1 MNSYINKQLLWTIII
16 VTQLSCNSTKENKG
30 MFPSPFSHTQTST
43 VKLSEIWGNHVDII
57 PLETTAESLLGAINK
72 IVEFDEDYYVLS
84 NDHWICRFDSEGRF
98 ISKLNRLGS
107 GPGEYSYIGDFDV
120 YDVNGRKELWL
131 CDFKSIMRYDVDS
144 LKYVGSIEFSYVVNK
159 FIRYKEDR
167 ILIMA
172 GQNENS
178 LAIVDT
184 SGNCLKEYLPKQ
196 VPFLSFRAVQ
206 FIPMEENILFQLG
219 MSNSV
224 VEFTPG
230 SEEFQTK
237 RLFEDN
243 VLLTDS
249 ELVEL
254 YEKMET
260 DFLRELK
267 NRKYVGH
274 IRFTEN
280 GSHFTI
286 RKEGDLLYY
295 SIGKDGNKLSVPIT
309 EKSGLY
315 QNDLFDYQE
324 TDLLRTLD
332 IGLSDRYTIF
342 YIQPR
347 VDKEEIEFQFKD
359 KVIRLNEESNPC
371 LVVFMNRRS

>member
-1 MNSYINKQLLWTIII
+1 MNPHINKQLLWTIII
-16 VTQLSCNSTKENKG
+16 VTQLSCNSTKENTG

-43 VKLSEIWGNHVDII
+43 VKLSEIGGNHVDVIS
-57 PLETTAESLLGAINK
+57 LETTAESLLGTINK
-72 IVEFDEDYYVLS
+72 IVEFDKDYYVLS
-84 NDHWICRFDSEGRF
+84 NDRWICRFDLEGRF
-98 ISKLNRLGS
+98 ISKLNRLGN

-167 ILIMA
+167 ILLMA

-178 LAIVDT
+178 LAVVDT

-206 FIPMEENILFQLG
+206 FIPMGENILFQLG

-237 RLFEDN
+237 RLFEDD

-274 IRFTEN
+274 IRFTKN
-280 GSHFTI
+280 RSHFTI
-286 RKEGDLLYY
+286 RKEGDILYY

-309 EKSGLY
+309 EKSGLF

-324 TDLLRTLD
+324 TDFLMTLD
-332 IGLSDRYTIF
+332 IGLSDRSTIF

-347 VDKEEIEFQFKD
+347 IDKEEIEFQFKD

>member
-1 MNSYINKQLLWTIII
+1 MKSYINKQLLWTIII

-57 PLETTAESLLGAINK
+57 PLETTVESLLGTINK

-98 ISKLNRLGS
+98 ISKLNRLGN

-131 CDFKSIMRYDVDS
+131 SNVKSIMRYDVDS
-144 LKYVGSIEFSYVVNK
+144 LKYVGSIEFTYVVNK

-178 LAIVDT
+178 LAVVDT

-206 FIPMEENILFQLG
+206 FIPMGENILFQLG

-243 VLLTDS
+243 GLLTDS
-249 ELVEL
+249 ELVDL
-254 YEKMET
+254 YERMEY

-280 GSHFTI
+280 RSHFTI
-286 RKEGDLLYY
+286 NKEGDILYY
-295 SIGKDGNKLSVPIT
+295 SIGKDGNKLSVPIA

-324 TDLLRTLD
+324 TDLLRTLG
-332 IGLSDRYTIF
+332 IGLSDRSTIF

-347 VDKEEIEFQFKD
+347 IDKEKIEFQFKD
-359 KVIRLNEESNPC
+359 KIIRLNEESNPC
-371 LVVFMNRRS
+371 LVVFMNR

>member
-16 VTQLSCNSTKENKG
+16 VTQLSCNSTQENTG
-30 MFPSPFSHTQTST
+30 MFPSPFSHSQTST
-43 VKLSEIWGNHVDII
+43 VKLSEIGGNHVAVIS
-57 PLETTAESLLGAINK
+57 LETTAESLLGTINK

-84 NDHWICRFDSEGRF
+84 NDRWICRFDSEGRF
-98 ISKLNRLGS
+98 ISKLNHLGN

-144 LKYVGSIEFSYVVNK
+144 LKYVGSIEFTYVVNK

-167 ILIMA
+167 ILLMA

-178 LAIVDT
+178 LAVVDT

-206 FIPMEENILFQLG
+206 FIPMGENILFQLG

-243 VLLTDS
+243 GLLTDS
-249 ELVEL
+249 ELVDL
-254 YEKMET
+254 YERMEY

-280 GSHFTI
+280 RSHFTI

-324 TDLLRTLD
+324 TDLLMTLD
-332 IGLSDRYTIF
+332 IGLSDRSTIF

-371 LVVFMNRRS
+371 LVVFMNR

>member
-16 VTQLSCNSTKENKG
+16 VTQLSCNSTQENTG
-30 MFPSPFSHTQTST
+30 MFPSPFSHSQTST

-57 PLETTAESLLGAINK
+57 PLETTVESLLGTINK

-84 NDHWICRFDSEGRF
+84 NDRWICRFDSEGRF
-98 ISKLNRLGS
+98 ISKLNRLGN
-107 GPGEYSYIGDFDV
+107 GPGEYRYIVDFDV

-131 CDFKSIMRYDVDS
+131 SNVKSIMRYDVDS

-167 ILIMA
+167 ILLMA

-178 LAIVDT
+178 LAVVDT

-196 VPFLSFRAVQ
+196 VPFLLFRSVQ
-206 FIPMEENILFQLG
+206 FIPSGENILFQLG

-224 VEFTPG
+224 VEFNPG

-243 VLLTDS
+243 VLVTDS

-254 YEKMET
+254 YEKMGT
-260 DFLRELK
+260 DFMRELK
-267 NRKYVGH
+267 NRKYVGN
-274 IRFTEN
+274 IRFTEKR
-280 GSHFTI
+280 SHFTI
-286 RKEGDLLYY
+286 NKEGDLLYY

-324 TDLLRTLD
+324 TDLLRTLG
-332 IGLSDRYTIF
+332 IGLSDRSTIF

-359 KVIRLNEESNPC
+359 KVIQLNEESNPC
-371 LVVFMNRRS
+371 LVVFMNR